1 MKFMILVLLLMLV
14 FLFYPFHDLY
24 VKDDP
29 FLPDHSLLSRGFWSE
44 EACREAAEAQRA
56 IAYRCVRGSSWERM
70 FGAAVS
76 YGHDGGST
84 P

>member
-1 MKFMILVLLLMLV
+1 MKFMMLILLLMLV

-29 FLPDHSLLSRGFWSE
+29 FLPGHSLVSRGFWSE
-44 EACREAAEAQRA
+44 DTCREAAAAQRA
-56 IAYRCVRGSSWERM
+56 TAYRCVRGSSWERM
-70 FGAAVS
+70 FGATVS
-76 YGHDGGST
+76 YARDGESV